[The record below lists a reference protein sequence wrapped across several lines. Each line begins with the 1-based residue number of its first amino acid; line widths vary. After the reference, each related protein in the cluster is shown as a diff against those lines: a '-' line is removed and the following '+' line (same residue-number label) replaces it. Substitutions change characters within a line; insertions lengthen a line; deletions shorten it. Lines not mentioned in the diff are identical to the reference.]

1 MSSRSAALTRKA
13 HPRTTEPLPDNRA
26 GHAAVG
32 VAFLGGALF
41 YLLALISHDPV
52 DLPAWTHLA
61 ISDTPPTTTHNLIG
75 QLGAVLAGYTFWMFG
90 AANYVIPVCLTW
102 FGVCKFASQTTLT
115 LRAWLGFALMVT
127 SAAAIF
133 YLQAFWEWEDRDV
146 TPYGAGGGLGYVVGG
161 MLMLDIFGEVGSLL
175 LLGTAYLVGMI
186 FVTGLHPIQVIIQ
199 GKDMMVHSTLRWWD
213 ERQERRRLAEEQ
225 ANLPFTVPPPD
236 LAKGKKK
243 KLLSTDLDEP
253 AATPSG
259 TQLELPSVQHLP
271 KVIDASAPKPPKSKP
286 QLAEVWK
293 KRQEQKQERAAFAKP
308 TSLTIRYKDYK
319 LPSMDLLNYPDAAA
333 RQPANEGTLREM
345 QQLIIDILSTFDI
358 QVTAGDI
365 TKGPAI
371 TRYEVYPSKGL
382 RVNRIA
388 NLEPDIARATKAERI
403 NILAP
408 IPGRDT
414 VGIELPNKDKI
425 VVPIREL
432 LEDDAFTSGKA
443 KLPLALGKDVY
454 GKAVIADLAVM
465 PHLLVAGTTGSGK
478 SVCINSIITS
488 LLCRFAPDELRFVM
502 IDPKVVEMQG
512 YKDLPHLA
520 LPVITDP
527 KQSILALRWVVNEM
541 EKRYQIFAKVGVRN
555 FDGFNGRDPARGQGR
570 VTSRVGAGG
579 SASLEE
585 ALRASEP
592 APAPAPSAARP
603 APSPKKTVRDP
614 HPDSIEDKD
623 GLDALDEE
631 DGYYVPNGS
640 IWDGNSEPPERKEP
654 ELEIPDSLPYIV
666 VIVDELADLMQTAP
680 ADIESA
686 IARIAQKARAAGIHL
701 ILATQTPRAEVVTG
715 IIKANV
721 PCRIAFQVNSAL
733 DSRVI
738 LDRKGADKL
747 VGKGDMLYLPP
758 GTSQLMRAQGTMVT
772 DDELQDLVEH
782 ACNHGKPAFESTLAD
797 ADDME
802 SEGDS
807 EVITPED
814 EAILEKVLEV
824 LRSEKKASTSH
835 IQRRLRLGY
844 TRAARMMDILE
855 QRGIIGPADGAKPR
869 EILVEL

>member
-1 MSSRSAALTRKA
+1 MSSRAAALTRKQ
-13 HPRTTEPLPDNRA
+13 HTRTTEPVVDNRA
-26 GHAAVG
+26 MHAAVG
-32 VAFLGGALF
+32 LAFLGGALF
-41 YLLALISHDPV
+41 YLLALISHEPADM
-52 DLPAWTHLA
+52 PAWTHLA
-61 ISDTPPTTTHNLIG
+61 ISDTPPPTTHNLIG

-90 AANYVIPVCLTW
+90 AANYVIPVCFTW
-102 FGVCKFASQTTLT
+102 FGVCKFASPASIG
-115 LRAWLGFALMVT
+115 LRAWMGFALMVV
-127 SAAAIF
+127 SGAAMF
-133 YLQAFWEWEDRDV
+133 YLQAFWQWDDKNV

-175 LLGTAYLVGMI
+175 MLGTAYLVGMI
-186 FVTGLHPIQVIIQ
+186 FVTGMHPIQVIIQ
-199 GKDMMVHSTLRWWD
+199 GKDMMVQSTIRWW
-213 ERQERRRLAEEQ
+213 ENRAERRRLAEEQ
-225 ANLPFTVPPPD
+225 ATLPFTVPPPD
-236 LAKGKKK
+236 AAKSRRKKP
-243 KLLSTDLDEP
+243 LSSTDLSDEIT
-253 AATPSG
+253 AG
-259 TQLELPSVQHLP
+259 TQLELPSVQNLP
-271 KVIDASAPKPPKSKP
+271 KIFDASAPKPPKPKP

-293 KRQEQKQERAAFAKP
+293 KRQEQKEERIAFAKP
-308 TSLTIRYKDYK
+308 TSLTARYKNYN
-319 LPSMDLLNYPDAAA
+319 LPAMELLHYPDAASRVPTDEA
-333 RQPANEGTLREM
+333 PLREM
-345 QQLIIDILSTFDI
+345 QDVIIETLATFDI

-432 LEDDAFTSGKA
+432 LEDDAFQNGKA

-454 GKAVIADLAVM
+454 GKAVIADLATM

-488 LLCRFAPDELRFVM
+488 LLCRFAPDELRFIM

-520 LPVITDP
+520 LPVVTDP

-555 FDGFNGRDPARGQGR
+555 FDGFNGRGPGKALARA
-570 VTSRVGAGG
+570 TSRVGGG
-579 SASLEE
+579 TSIEE
-585 ALRASEP
+585 ALQVSAPSALKP
-592 APAPAPSAARP
+592 APAP
-603 APSPKKTVRDP
+603 KKSLREP

-623 GLDALDEE
+623 GLDAIDEE
-631 DGYYVPNGS
+631 DGYYVPKGS
-640 IWDGNSEPPERKEP
+640 LWDGNSEPPPHKEP

-680 ADIESA
+680 ADIEAA

-772 DDELQDLVEH
+772 DEELESLVDH
-782 ACNHGKPAFESTLAD
+782 ACAQGTPSFESALAD
-797 ADDME
+797 PDDME
-802 SEGDS
+802 DS
-807 EVITPED
+807 GENEAITPED

-824 LRSEKKASTSH
+824 LRTEKKASTSH

-855 QRGIIGPADGAKPR
+855 HRGIIGPADGAKPR

>member
-1 MSSRSAALTRKA
+1 MSSRAAALTRKPHA
-13 HPRTTEPLPDNRA
+13 RTTEPVADNRVL
-26 GHAAVG
+26 HAAAG
-32 VAFLGGALF
+32 LAFLGGALF
-41 YLLALISHDPV
+41 YLLSLISHDPA

-61 ISDTPPTTTHNLIG
+61 IADTPQTTTHNLIG

-90 AANYVIPVCLTW
+90 AANYVIPICLTW
-102 FGVCKFASQTTLT
+102 FGVCKFVSQTKIT
-115 LRAWLGFALMVT
+115 LRAWIGFSLMVV

-133 YLQAFWEWEDRDV
+133 YLQAFWQWEDKNV

-161 MLMLDIFGEVGSLL
+161 LLMVDIFGEVGSLL
-175 LLGTAYLVGMI
+175 MLGTGYLVGMI
-186 FVTGLHPIQVIIQ
+186 FVTGMHPIQVVIQ
-199 GKDMMVHSTLRWWD
+199 AKDMLVEGTVAWWKS
-213 ERQERRRLAEEQ
+213 RQERRRLAIER
-225 ANLPFTVPPPD
+225 ALMPFTVPPMDPPKP
-236 LAKGKKK
+236 AKRKKGA
-243 KLLSTDLDEP
+243 DAEEP
-253 AATPSG
+253 PVPATAP
-259 TQLELPSVQHLP
+259 TQLELPTVQALP
-271 KVIDASAPKPPKSKP
+271 KVIDASAPKPPRSKP

-293 KRQEQKQERAAFAKP
+293 KRQEQKEERAAFAKP
-308 TSLTIRYKDYK
+308 TSLTMRYKDYT
-319 LPSMDLLNYPDAAA
+319 LPAMDLLHYPDAAS
-333 RQPANEGTLREM
+333 RQPADESVLRDM
-345 QQLIIDILSTFDI
+345 QQSIIDTLATFDI

-414 VGIELPNKDKI
+414 VGIELPNRDKI

-488 LLCRFAPDELRFVM
+488 LLCRFAPDELRFIM

-512 YKDLPHLA
+512 YKNLPHLA
-520 LPVITDP
+520 LPVVTDP

-555 FDGFNGRDPARGQGR
+555 FDGFNGRGPGKALAR
-570 VTSRVGAGG
+570 VTSRVGAG
-579 SASLEE
+579 ATTIEE
-585 ALRASEP
+585 AVQVSAPSEP
-592 APAPAPSAARP
+592 KRAPAPRRS
-603 APSPKKTVRDP
+603 VRDP

-631 DGYYVPNGS
+631 DGYFASKGS
-640 IWDGNSEPPERKEP
+640 LWEGNSEPPPHKEP

-686 IARIAQKARAAGIHL
+686 IARIAHKARAAGIHL

-772 DDELQDLVEH
+772 DEELESLVEH
-782 ACNHGKPAFESTLAD
+782 ACHQGTPSFEAVLAD
-797 ADDME
+797 ADDMDDMEE
-802 SEGDS
+802 SD
-807 EVITPED
+807 VVTPED
-814 EAILEKVLEV
+814 EAILERVLEV

>member
-1 MSSRSAALTRKA
+1 MSSRAAALTRKQ
-13 HPRTTEPLPDNRA
+13 HPRTTEPVPDNPV

-52 DLPAWTHLA
+52 DLPPWTHLA
-61 ISDTPPTTTHNLIG
+61 VTDTPPASTHNLIG

-102 FGVCKFASQTTLT
+102 FGVCKFVSQAKLT
-115 LRAWLGFALMVT
+115 LRAWIGFVLMVV

-133 YLQAFWEWEDRDV
+133 YLQAFWEWKDRDI

-161 MLMLDIFGEVGSLL
+161 ILMLDIFGEVGSLL

-199 GKDMMVHSTLRWWD
+199 GKDMLVAALGRWWD
-213 ERQERRRLAEEQ
+213 ERQERRRIAEEQ
-225 ANLPFTVPPPD
+225 ATLPFTVPPPD
-236 LAKGKKK
+236 TAKSKKK
-243 KLLSTDLDEP
+243 KAPASEPDDALP
-253 AATPSG
+253 AAPGTS
-259 TQLELPSVQHLP
+259 TQLELPPVQSLP

-293 KRQEQKQERAAFAKP
+293 KRQEQKEERAAFAKP
-308 TSLTIRYKDYK
+308 TSLTVRYKGYT
-319 LPSMDLLNYPDAAA
+319 LPPMDLLQYPDAAS
-333 RQPANEGTLREM
+333 RQPADESQLRDM
-345 QQLIIDILSTFDI
+345 QQSIIDTLATFDI

-414 VGIELPNKDKI
+414 VGIELPNREKI

-432 LEDDAFTSGKA
+432 LEDDSFTSGKA

-454 GKAVIADLAVM
+454 GKAVIADLATM

-488 LLCRFAPDELRFVM
+488 LLCRFAPDELRFIM

-520 LPVITDP
+520 LPVVTDP

-541 EKRYQIFAKVGVRN
+541 EKRYQIFATVGVRN
-555 FDGFNGRDPARGQGR
+555 FDGFNSRDPSRQPGR
-570 VTSRVGAGG
+570 STSRVGAGG
-579 SASLEE
+579 NVAE
-585 ALRASEP
+585 ALAAMDVS
-592 APAPAPSAARP
+592 APSAPKP
-603 APSPKKTVRDP
+603 AAAPKKAVRDP

-631 DGYYVPNGS
+631 DGYYVPKGS
-640 IWDGNSEPPERKEP
+640 LWDGNSEPPPPKEP

-680 ADIESA
+680 ADIEAA

-772 DDELQDLVEH
+772 DEELQDLVEH
-782 ACNHGKPAFESTLAD
+782 ACHQGKPSFESTLAD
-797 ADDME
+797 TEDGEM
-802 SEGDS
+802 EGDTD
-807 EVITPED
+807 VITPED